1 MCRPCPAS
9 AGDPA
14 EPVLPH
20 PAAAAASLDSM
31 QRQSRRLLA
40 GRAHRFAHPRRSNTR
55 PSTARPIW
63 LASLQVSSARCPR
76 PSRPKQ
82 RAWPR
87 RCDAVPLRAPGQT
100 LGTERPAMRS
110 WAATRLAPL
119 PASGF
124 SKTVIGSPC
133 AQGIGLRHLTRHDN
147 LRPGFRG
154 VGQANPGR
162 PALHRQRE
170 PRPRHSHAAQ
180 PEGLHRGPAGGTR
193 RRGNAAIQPGSRSR
207 KRARF
212 SRVGSWRSRMTLP
225 RKGPERPIRATPT
238 APRRA
243 LRAVPGWS

>member
-147 LRPGFRG
+147 LR
-154 VGQANPGR
+154 
-162 PALHRQRE
+162 L
-170 PRPRHSHAAQ
+170 
-180 PEGLHRGPAGGTR
+180 
-193 RRGNAAIQPGSRSR
+193 PGSGPGESR
-207 KRARF
+207 QARASPTAR
-212 SRVGSWRSRMTLP
+212 
-225 RKGPERPIRATPT
+225 TPT
-238 APRRA
+238 AAQSCRTTRRA
-243 LRAVPGWS
+243 SQGPSWRHSEKGQRRDPARFPIQEASQVF